1 MSKLRNVL
9 LLLVVSAQFSCAGTT
24 RQIVLDGQSMGTT
37 WTVRLVVDDPLAR
50 TPWAE
55 MIQAE
60 LDAVDNQMSHWDS
73 GSALSRYN
81 RAEPGTRHALTP
93 DLTQVLAYMLE
104 LSAASDGAFDPTV
117 GALVNLWGFGPRGA
131 RSAPPETEEIQ
142 EALLVTGWRR
152 LQFDVDAHSI
162 LQPGGVELDLSSA
175 APGFAVDRVA
185 AAFAQRGLRNYLLEF
200 GGELRAAGRRE
211 DGSAW
216 RVSIQRP
223 AETAGV
229 TPDDVE
235 PDDVLA
241 LNDMAMGASG
251 DYEHYFEFEGRR
263 YPHSLDARSGYPVRH
278 GLAAVHV
285 LAGQCLHA
293 DALASMLSV
302 LGPDAGRRYA
312 LTHDVAARF
321 VTRTASGFELYE
333 TPAFTALRHAA
344 P

>member
-1 MSKLRNVL
+1 MKVLRNVL
-9 LLLVVSAQFSCAGTT
+9 LLLAVLAQFSCAGTT
-24 RQIVLDGQSMGTT
+24 RQIVFDGESMGTT
-37 WTVRLVVDDPLAR
+37 WTARLVIDDALAR
-50 TPWAE
+50 APWPE
-55 MIQAE
+55 LIQAE
-60 LDAVDNQMSHWDS
+60 LDAVDDQMSHWDS

-81 RAEPGTRHALTP
+81 RAEPGTRHVLTP
-93 DLTQVLAYMLE
+93 DLVQVLGYMLQ
-104 LSAASDGAFDPTV
+104 LSADSEGAFDPTV
-117 GALVNLWGFGPRGA
+117 GTLVNLWGFGPRGA
-131 RSAPPETEEIQ
+131 RTEPPEAEEVQ
-142 EALLVTGWRR
+142 AALQVTGWRL
-152 LQFDVDAHSI
+152 LQLDADAHRI

-175 APGFAVDRVA
+175 APGFAIDRVA
-185 AAFAQRGLRNYLLEF
+185 AVFARRGLRNYLFEF

-223 AETAGV
+223 ADAAGV
-229 TPDDVE
+229 APDDVE
-235 PDDVLA
+235 PDDVLV

-263 YPHSLDARSGYPVRH
+263 YPHTLDARSGYPVRH

-285 LAGQCLHA
+285 LASQCLHA

-312 LTHDVAARF
+312 LAHGVAARF
-321 VTRTASGFELYE
+321 VSRTASGFELYE
-333 TPAFTALRHAA
+333 TPAFTALRPAA